1 MLHEIS
7 LDRGYGN
14 FPFTFFYYSGENRYS
29 DTQIAKDRI
38 CLKLEFQ
45 VRINQNNMPLGRKG
59 IFI

>member
-1 MLHEIS
+1 MEIFH
-7 LDRGYGN
+7 L
-14 FPFTFFYYSGENRYS
+14 PFFYFSRENRYS

-45 VRINQNNMPLGRKG
+45 VKINENNKPLGRKG